1 MAQQAIAGSDLQRAL
16 NEEVDPVMRE
26 EINLRV
32 TALRLF
38 KLKTVPISGKYY
50 RIVLKYGGNF
60 YGSGRPEMGAYPGMD
75 ATANIQD
82 KRSKLKTLQ
91 LLFYRRFF
99 YTTVDMTGP
108 VRNA

>member
-38 KLKTVPISGKYY
+38 KLKTVPIIVISGYDPQQCSQ
-50 RIVLKYGGNF
+50 L
-60 YGSGRPEMGAYPGMD
+60 ALD
-75 ATANIQD
+75 AGCNDYLCKPID
-82 KRSKLKTLQ
+82 FEQ
-91 LLFYRRFF
+91 LEKILVASVPLNKSR
-99 YTTVDMTGP
+99 
-108 VRNA
+108 